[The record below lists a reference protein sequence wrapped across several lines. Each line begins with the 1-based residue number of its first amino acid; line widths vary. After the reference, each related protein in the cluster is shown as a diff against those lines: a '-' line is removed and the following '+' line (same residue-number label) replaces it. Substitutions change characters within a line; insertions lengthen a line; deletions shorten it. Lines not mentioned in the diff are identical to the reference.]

1 MKTRPGTVE
10 NRLEKDDADQLKS
23 GPNPASRSRLLFHAK
38 LLLVQI
44 AQSHNT
50 ITVVTLVEAMSLFQ
64 ARFVAPKDC
73 KTAKLYPRSA
83 DDRREAPVGAP
94 LQNGL
99 DVPCDVPSGTVD
111 VPFFNPRFWEL
122 RLSPFLQQ

>member
-1 MKTRPGTVE
+1 M
-10 NRLEKDDADQLKS
+10 LDQLKS

-50 ITVVTLVEAMSLFQ
+50 ITVVTVVEAMSHFQ

-99 DVPCDVPSGTVD
+99 DVPCDATFGHRRCPILQ
-111 VPFFNPRFWEL
+111 P
-122 RLSPFLQQ
+122 PFLGTTAVTLFTAVDKDALKDALQDDW